1 LFFAFLSL
9 TATAAID
16 ETQLPPPAAAMV
28 DFARDIKPIL
38 LNICYKC
45 HAGERPKGHF
55 LLTSRE
61 AALKGGTKGV
71 DIISGQS
78 AKSPLIHFVARMVPD
93 MEMPPEGKGTS
104 LTPEQIGLLRA
115 WIDQGVVWA
124 PGEPELELL
133 ASASLTA
140 GFTTVNGNKEK
151 FRELNWQRE
160 GWNRGLEEFELTQ
173 KNGDGSKVTSA
184 GHILR
189 DDYKVTLEA
198 SKNDLGFARF
208 GWSQYRKYYDGS
220 GGVNSLISS
229 SPIELNTDLHK
240 DIGKASAEV
249 GLTLPNWPKFMLGYE
264 QQWQEGTEST
274 LEWGSVS
281 EGTNIAKVYPAF
293 KTVSERTHIL
303 KFDADYDVADW
314 RFTDSFRGEWYKLST
329 TSWSDSGYT
338 NGGSGMATTVVK
350 ENETHF
356 QGANTVRVEKPV
368 AKWWFASGGY
378 LYSKF
383 SGDASLNSS
392 NLNAAYLS
400 ADPALP
406 QWHTDPITLERESHV
421 FSIASMFGP
430 WEGLTLSLASQNEW
444 TRQQGM
450 GTQSGE
456 IALPFMPY
464 YFKFSGQTNSSD
476 LDSSCSRSASA
487 NMRRRAAASRSS
499 CGTRI
504 PRAI

>member
-1 LFFAFLSL
+1 VKKAEAKHLTKAFGRTVQPSAAKGSRVARRASFFSGVRWNGQCLRAFFLRHNHASRITHHLFFAFLSL

-38 LNICYKC
+38 LNSCYKC

-124 PGEPELELL
+124 PGEPKLELL

-189 DDYKVTLEA
+189 DDYKVMLEA

-314 RFTDSFRGEWYKLST
+314 RFTDSFRGEWY
-329 TSWSDSGYT
+329 
-338 NGGSGMATTVVK
+338 
-350 ENETHF
+350 
-356 QGANTVRVEKPV
+356 
-368 AKWWFASGGY
+368 
-378 LYSKF
+378 
-383 SGDASLNSS
+383 
-392 NLNAAYLS
+392 
-400 ADPALP
+400 
-406 QWHTDPITLERESHV
+406 
-421 FSIASMFGP
+421 
-430 WEGLTLSLASQNEW
+430 
-444 TRQQGM
+444 
-450 GTQSGE
+450 
-456 IALPFMPY
+456 
-464 YFKFSGQTNSSD
+464 
-476 LDSSCSRSASA
+476 
-487 NMRRRAAASRSS
+487 
-499 CGTRI
+499 
-504 PRAI
+504 